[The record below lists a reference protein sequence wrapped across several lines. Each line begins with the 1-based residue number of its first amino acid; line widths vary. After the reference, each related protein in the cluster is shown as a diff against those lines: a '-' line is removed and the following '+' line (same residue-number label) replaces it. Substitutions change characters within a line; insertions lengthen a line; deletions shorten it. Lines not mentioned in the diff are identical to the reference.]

1 MENTGSGRQVG
12 LVGCGNI
19 SSAYLRNARR
29 LAKFEIV
36 ACADL
41 VAERA
46 RARATEFSVRAFE
59 SVDALLRDPSIDAVL
74 NLTIPRAHA
83 SVAAAALEAGKS
95 VYNEKPLALL
105 REDGRRLLD
114 EAQHR
119 GLRVGCA
126 PDTFLGAGLQTCR
139 RLIDQGA
146 IGEPVAATAFMAC
159 HGHEGWH
166 PDPGFYYQ
174 PGGGPMF
181 DMGPYYLT
189 ALVHLL
195 GPMHSV
201 SAAAHAFDA
210 QRVIASAPKRGQTIR
225 VETPTHITG
234 VVGFASGALATVLTS
249 FDVWHA
255 RLPIIEIYG
264 REGSLA
270 VPDPNS
276 FGGPVLLRRAAET
289 EWGDVPLEFPH
300 ADESRGLGLADMLTA
315 IGEQRPHRA
324 SGELAFHVLDA
335 MHGFLESASSGRR
348 VELASSCTR
357 PEPLPRK

>member
-1 MENTGSGRQVG
+1 MNDTKLGRRVG

-29 LAKFEIV
+29 LGRFEIV

-41 VAERA
+41 IAERA
-46 RARATEFSVRAFE
+46 AGRAAEYSTRAAA
-59 SVDALLRDPSIDAVL
+59 SVDALLADPAIDVVL

-83 SVAAAALEAGKS
+83 SVALAALEAGKS
-95 VYNEKPLALL
+95 VYNEKPLALT
-105 REDGRRLLD
+105 RADGCRLLD
-114 EAQHR
+114 EAQRR

-146 IGEPVAATAFMAC
+146 IGEPVAATAFMTC
-159 HGHEGWH
+159 HGHENWH
-166 PDPGFYYQ
+166 PDPAFYYQ

-195 GPMHSV
+195 GPMRRV
-201 SAAAHAFDA
+201 SAAARACDA
-210 QRVIASAPKRGQTIR
+210 ERVITSQPKHGQRIR
-225 VETPTHITG
+225 VETPTHVTG
-234 VVGFASGALATVLTS
+234 VLEFHRGALATVVTS

-270 VPDPNS
+270 VPDPNT
-276 FGGPVLLRRAAET
+276 FGGPLLLRGSTET
-289 EWGDVPLEFPH
+289 AWREVPLAFPH
-300 ADESRGLGLADMLTA
+300 AEESRGLGLADMIDATSA
-315 IGEQRPHRA
+315 GHGHRA
-324 SGELAFHVLDA
+324 SGTLAFHVLDA
-335 MHGFLESASSGRR
+335 MHAFLESGQTGQR
-348 VELASSCTR
+348 VELISSAEQ
-357 PEPLPRK
+357 PAPLPAA